1 LVAVSPVDEDAL
13 RKEVREHAG
22 GETAEVHIVAPA
34 PHTSRLQ
41 RLTGAV
47 DEARAEAEGV
57 AREAAEAVKG
67 TASVETEVGDPNP
80 LQAIEDALRS
90 FPADELIIV
99 TRHPARKLTGSKKTG
114 RRRLSS
120 GSGCRSPT
128 SPSTDPRRAGSPQ
141 SAVASGHADEPPEAQ
156 RCPCHLQ
163 PRGWNA
169 HLQGCVPES
178 RPHRGKPKCPFPA
191 SQ

>member
-1 LVAVSPVDEDAL
+1 MRSHRLLVVAVCPVDEVAL
-13 RKEVREHAG
+13 RAEVREHAG
-22 GETAEVHIVAPA
+22 GEAAEVHIVAPA

-47 DEARAEAEGV
+47 DEAHAEAEDV

-99 TRHPARKLTGSKKTG
+99 TRPGSEAEWVEEDRTRETLERLGLPVSHLTI
-114 RRRLSS
+114 
-120 GSGCRSPT
+120 
-128 SPSTDPRRAGSPQ
+128 D
-141 SAVASGHADEPPEAQ
+141 
-156 RCPCHLQ
+156 
-163 PRGWNA
+163 
-169 HLQGCVPES
+169 
-178 RPHRGKPKCPFPA
+178 RP
-191 SQ
+191 

>member
-1 LVAVSPVDEDAL
+1 VSSHRLLVVAVSPVDESAL
-13 RKEVREHAG
+13 RKEVREHTG
-22 GETAEVHIVAPA
+22 GEAAEVHIVAPA

-99 TRHPARKLTGSKKTG
+99 TRPGSEADWVEEDRTQETLE
-114 RRRLSS
+114 RL
-120 GSGCRSPT
+120 GVPFT
-128 SPSTDPRRAGSPQ
+128 
-141 SAVASGHADEPPEAQ
+141 
-156 RCPCHLQ
+156 HL
-163 PRGWNA
+163 A
-169 HLQGCVPES
+169 ID
-178 RPHRGKPKCPFPA
+178 RP
-191 SQ
+191 

>member
-1 LVAVSPVDEDAL
+1 MSSHRLLVVAASPVDEVAL
-13 RKEVREHAG
+13 REEVREHAG
-22 GETAEVHIVAPA
+22 GEAAEVHIVAPA

-47 DEARAEAEGV
+47 DEARAEAEDV

-99 TRHPARKLTGSKKTG
+99 TPPGSEGDWLEEDTT
-114 RRRLSS
+114 RETLERL
-120 GSGCRSPT
+120 GLPIT
-128 SPSTDPRRAGSPQ
+128 
-141 SAVASGHADEPPEAQ
+141 
-156 RCPCHLQ
+156 HL
-163 PRGWNA
+163 A
-169 HLQGCVPES
+169 ID
-178 RPHRGKPKCPFPA
+178 RP
-191 SQ
+191 

>member
-1 LVAVSPVDEDAL
+1 MMSHRLLVVAASPVGEVAL
-13 RKEVREHAG
+13 REEVREHAG
-22 GETAEVHIVAPA
+22 GEAAEVHIVAPA

-47 DEARAEAEGV
+47 DEARAEAEDV

-99 TRHPARKLTGSKKTG
+99 TPPGSEADWLEEDTT
-114 RRRLSS
+114 RETLERL
-120 GSGCRSPT
+120 GLPIT
-128 SPSTDPRRAGSPQ
+128 
-141 SAVASGHADEPPEAQ
+141 
-156 RCPCHLQ
+156 HL
-163 PRGWNA
+163 PID
-169 HLQGCVPES
+169 
-178 RPHRGKPKCPFPA
+178 RP
-191 SQ
+191 

>member
-1 LVAVSPVDEDAL
+1 MSSHRLLVVAVSPVNESAL

-22 GETAEVHIVAPA
+22 GEAAEVHIVAPA

-47 DEARAEAEGV
+47 DEAHAEAEDV

-80 LQAIEDALRS
+80 LQAIEDALRA

-99 TRHPARKLTGSKKTG
+99 TRPGSEADWVEEDRTQATLERLG
-114 RRRLSS
+114 LPVTHLAVDRR
-120 GSGCRSPT
+120 
-128 SPSTDPRRAGSPQ
+128 
-141 SAVASGHADEPPEAQ
+141 
-156 RCPCHLQ
+156 
-163 PRGWNA
+163 
-169 HLQGCVPES
+169 
-178 RPHRGKPKCPFPA
+178 
-191 SQ
+191 